1 MSGGWHSLSGARTLP
16 CLILTYLF
24 LYYLMWI
31 HIFYI
36 KHTGV
41 ICFTR
46 QHGLISLSF
55 LSPYLNQSPAVSRF
69 KAVSDRWSRATV
81 KKCWGEML
89 AGVGGLGQGT
99 KCFAYS
105 QLFVWRLV
113 TSDQHTL
120 HTPVDTSD
128 GREIN

>member
-1 MSGGWHSLSGARTLP
+1 
-16 CLILTYLF
+16 
-24 LYYLMWI
+24 MWI
-31 HIFYI
+31 HIFSI
-36 KHTGV
+36 KHTGA

-81 KKCWGEML
+81 KKCWGERE
-89 AGVGGLGQGT
+89 AGGGGWQGLGT

-113 TSDQHTL
+113 TSD
-120 HTPVDTSD
+120 
-128 GREIN
+128 